1 MYPRF
6 VRGSAQ
12 RAGCMA
18 AAGELVKKRGP
29 SDRIL
34 VATEDDRLA
43 SVLRAH
49 LANAGYNVT
58 IASDGPGA
66 FELAVTELW
75 DGLILDADLPVMDGV
90 KIARTL
96 RCRSADIVPIILL
109 AQTIDRDELLIG
121 LDAGA
126 NEFLPK
132 SVDLAELTARLRR
145 LVAFTQDC
153 RKRDTL
159 NAHLSTEIEYKSDRL
174 GLLYNYMHEL
184 SLAVDE
190 DTVYRLM
197 VKTIQSATGARRVSI
212 LIDEGESNGLV
223 CKYAVGIDA
232 DVVERICV
240 APNSGV
246 AGQVFVTGATVVAN
260 AADVKRSPNRS
271 YLSDA
276 YVSTPL
282 VSTYLS
288 SSNERLGVLNVTDR
302 ADEQPFSPEDVEC
315 ICSIADSAAVALYNL
330 RRRSQLKKAMRALL
344 LTVGR
349 LSEYR
354 DEETGLHLERVQD
367 YAAILVRQLATNPKF
382 ASIITPQYIEDLTQ
396 AAPLHDVGKVG
407 IPDEILNKPGKLTT
421 EEFQVMKTH
430 TSIGRHT
437 LALAIRETG
446 PIPLLQMCM
455 DIAYCHHERYDGH
468 GYPRGVAGDEIPL
481 AARIIAL
488 VDAYDAMTSRR
499 CYKEA
504 LPHDQA
510 VEVIAK
516 ERGKH
521 FDPDVVDA
529 FREVTDQFNQIR
541 TAKVDEFDL
550 PLPLELFTP
559 ATSGV

>member
-1 MYPRF
+1 MVQTR
-6 VRGSAQ
+6 
-12 RAGCMA
+12 
-18 AAGELVKKRGP
+18 KP

-34 VATEDDRLA
+34 IATDDARLA

-49 LANAGYNVT
+49 LVNAGYEVIT
-58 IASDGPGA
+58 ADSGTAA
-66 FELAVTELW
+66 FEWAVTELW
-75 DGLILDADLPVMDGV
+75 DGLILDAALPVMGGV
-90 KIARTL
+90 EITRSLRSRT
-96 RCRSADIVPIILL
+96 SDIVPIILL
-109 AQTIDRDELLIG
+109 ADSIHRDDLLIG
-121 LDAGA
+121 LNAGA
-126 NEFLPK
+126 NEYLPK

-145 LVAFTQDC
+145 LVGFTRDC
-153 RKRDTL
+153 HQRDTL
-159 NAHLSTEIEYKSDRL
+159 HAHLSTEVQRKSNQLD
-174 GLLYNYMHEL
+174 LLYAYLHKL
-184 SLAVDE
+184 SVAGDE
-190 DTVYRLM
+190 SEVYRLM
-197 VKTIQSATGARRVSI
+197 VDTIQNATGARRISI
-212 LIDEGESNGLV
+212 LIDEGNSSELV
-223 CKYAVGIDA
+223 CKYAVGIDP

-260 AADVKRSPNRS
+260 AEDDKRSSDRS
-271 YLSDA
+271 YVSDA

-288 SSNERLGVLNVTDR
+288 NNKERLGVLNVTDR
-302 ADEQPFSPEDVEC
+302 QDNQPFSPEDVEC

-354 DEETGLHLERVQD
+354 DEETGLHLERVQE
-367 YAAILVRQLATNPKF
+367 YAGVLVRQLAKNSKF
-382 ASIITPQYIEDLTQ
+382 ASIITPQFIEDLTQ

-407 IPDEILNKPGKLTT
+407 IPDEILSKPGKLTT

-468 GYPRGVAGDEIPL
+468 GYPRGVAGEEIPL
-481 AARIIAL
+481 SARIIAL

-510 VEVIAK
+510 AEVIAK

-529 FREVTDQFNQIR
+529 FQKVADQFDIIR
-541 TAKVDEFDL
+541 AAKVDEFDL
-550 PLPLELFTP
+550 PLPLELFAP